1 MALKE
6 IGVLYALA
14 TLIEHTQK
22 VGHHLEFSL
31 R

>member
-14 TLIEHTQK
+14 TLIENTQT
-22 VGHHLEFSL
+22 VGHHLGSRL
-31 R
+31 G